1 MIRAI
6 PCPPEVPLNFSEI
19 IVVFAEFNAKN
30 GRTGTMIH
38 FSESLLENLR
48 AMSIG
53 ERFRLI
59 KLLCSNIQ
67 DHLLQSSSNPT
78 EVNIR
83 DIGGN
88 KTC

>member
-6 PCPPEVPLNFSEI
+6 PCPPDVPLNFSEI
-19 IVVFAEFNAKN
+19 IVIFAEFNGRS
-30 GRTGTMIH
+30 GRTGTMMH
-38 FSESLLENLR
+38 FSDTLLENLR

-53 ERFRLI
+53 ERFRII

-83 DIGGN
+83 DIGG
-88 KTC
+88 KQTC